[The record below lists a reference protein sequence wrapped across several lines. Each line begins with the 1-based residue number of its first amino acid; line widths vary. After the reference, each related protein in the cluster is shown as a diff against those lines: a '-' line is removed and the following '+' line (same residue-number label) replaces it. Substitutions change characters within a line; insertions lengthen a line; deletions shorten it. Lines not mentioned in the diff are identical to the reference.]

1 MAFHVASPVLP
12 SIQSRGHRQEA
23 SETQTF
29 DPRSFMLNSDD
40 LVARRCVPG
49 QLSPLTGLMLTLW
62 VICGVVF
69 LSWCLSSQSQM
80 EQSVEPATKFPEKS
94 VASTEA
100 VQELP
105 PVEIGKSAIFPLA
118 GLRTLLISLVIMGHQ
133 GYMPNSKLMWR
144 YMHGSMTFF
153 IAASGFLKFKSA
165 NGVSDW
171 VKFRRYTANTLLRFW
186 PTYFVALLLTLLL
199 MAQVQGSVSIGFPL
213 DAMFIQAFLLLDVC
227 DMVGGNNFLPFQALL
242 VGWFVSVI
250 MWCTLFAPVVSLL
263 RPRSGLPLWVSFVLF
278 VVLLVSHGMM
288 DAYLSWKIYVFAPAR
303 FLQFAAGMVCADFAG
318 QLPSKVQRWG
328 GWGWIFDAA
337 LLLGFCLCHDAFQ
350 PSHNP
355 AKVLLWALEDALWCV
370 VITAAALAAEQRS
383 ESRCPQGLLISVF
396 SLYPLAF
403 LAPYSYGAFLF
414 QGIPY
419 HVIQKTFGNLSGWS
433 TLVPVVLPWFM
444 SALSDRYVDVP
455 VRRALEG
462 GPRKK

>member
-1 MAFHVASPVLP
+1 M
-12 SIQSRGHRQEA
+12 
-23 SETQTF
+23 QTF
-29 DPRSFMLNSDD
+29 DPRSLMLNSDD

-62 VICGVVF
+62 VVCGVVF

-94 VASTEA
+94 VASTAA

-118 GLRTLLISLVIMGHQ
+118 GLRTLLISFVIMGHQ
-133 GYMPNSKLMWR
+133 GYMSNSKLMWR

-250 MWCTLFAPVVSLL
+250 MWCTLFAPVVVPLAASQWPSSVGFIRAL
-263 RPRSGLPLWVSFVLF
+263 RCFARVPRDDGRVPQLENLRVCTCPLPPVCSWDGLRRFCWTVAVQGATLGRVGLDLRRRPALGF
-278 VVLLVSHGMM
+278 LLV
-288 DAYLSWKIYVFAPAR
+288 P
-303 FLQFAAGMVCADFAG
+303 
-318 QLPSKVQRWG
+318 
-328 GWGWIFDAA
+328 
-337 LLLGFCLCHDAFQ
+337 
-350 PSHNP
+350 
-355 AKVLLWALEDALWCV
+355 
-370 VITAAALAAEQRS
+370 
-383 ESRCPQGLLISVF
+383 
-396 SLYPLAF
+396 
-403 LAPYSYGAFLF
+403 
-414 QGIPY
+414 
-419 HVIQKTFGNLSGWS
+419 
-433 TLVPVVLPWFM
+433 
-444 SALSDRYVDVP
+444 
-455 VRRALEG
+455 
-462 GPRKK
+462 